1 MYQYFFSF
9 PSLLFLFLFYGQ
21 GLLAQTTA
29 SAPMPDFPAPS
40 ADDVAVVIQLKD
52 YYDLKQDHQQLKA
65 KEDLKSLFGQDYEI
79 LYLPQIQALS
89 VMIGRTNLAEIN
101 PIYIELKKKY
111 PKSIIR
117 RMSIDQ
123 VNKMC
128 SMQN

>member
-1 MYQYFFSF
+1 
-9 PSLLFLFLFYGQ
+9 
-21 GLLAQTTA
+21 
-29 SAPMPDFPAPS
+29 MPDFPAPS